1 MYAGGNARAIG
12 LDRRPVFAKKLRGGG
27 ARGGRDTLRGEVRS
41 RGCNLIVM
49 GHWLDNLEY

>member
-49 GHWLDNLEY
+49 GHWLDNLGF